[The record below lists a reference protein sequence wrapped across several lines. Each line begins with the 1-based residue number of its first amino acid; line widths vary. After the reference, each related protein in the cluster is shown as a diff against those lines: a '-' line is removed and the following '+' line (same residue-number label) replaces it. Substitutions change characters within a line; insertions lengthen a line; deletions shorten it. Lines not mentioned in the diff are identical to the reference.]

1 MTVKDVVGLLKTA
14 KTIALCWDG
23 SSYKLERSNAL
34 MMDAYGNYVVD
45 YIQAIGNEDEAY
57 YEVNIAM
64 RPVKEGG
71 V

>member
-1 MTVKDVVGLLKTA
+1 MTVRDVVGILKTA
-14 KTIALCWDG
+14 KTIALCRDG
-23 SSYKLERSNAL
+23 SSYKLEKTNAL

-45 YIQAIGNEDEAY
+45 SIQAIGNEEEAY

-64 RPVKEGG
+64 HPVKLGG